1 MGAAVDAVRAKRVLF
16 DTIEVLFAA
25 LSNFRILRSELRRF
39 EWLKDNGVTATQMQ
53 NARLVLVGIHNG
65 VSEALDEPD

>member
-1 MGAAVDAVRAKRVLF
+1 MGAAVDAVRAKRVRF

-25 LSNFRILRSELRRF
+25 LSNFGILRSELRRF